1 MEEIKIIM
9 NLISSLEKKVPNDA
23 EFGESVRKIIRENK
37 ILNKNN

>member
-9 NLISSLEKKVPNDA
+9 NLISSLEKKPNDA